1 MSKTYDELKGQFSA
15 LKETAVYIRNRI
27 NVLNRFLEE
36 KPYQTVAFLG
46 CGSSFSVSKSL
57 EAIYRNL
64 SGKSS
69 LSLAAGD
76 LMLHTENY
84 KTILENAVIVAVTRS
99 GSTSEVLKAI
109 EAIKALVPV
118 RVIALTCVEGAP
130 IVELSDV
137 TFNMPWAFDA
147 SVCQTRT
154 VSNLYLAG
162 AILAAGIAKRN
173 DVIEAAEE
181 TIAQLEDYA
190 TRIEPLF
197 LQLAKEKWDNA
208 VVLADGEIGG
218 IAEEGALAFKEICQL
233 PSNYYGLLD
242 SRHGPMVM
250 IGKTTLVIA
259 SIGSAGE
266 QECKLVADVAK
277 KYATIVTFSD
287 EPKDLPKVYANISF
301 GRPLDLIGRGLALIV
316 ICQLASYYK
325 ALVRGVNPDA
335 PTGLDAWI
343 KL

>member
-27 NVLNRFLEE
+27 NVLNRYLEE

-46 CGSSFSVSKSL
+46 CGSSYSVSKSL

-162 AILAAGIAKRN
+162 SILAAGIAKRN

-181 TIAQLEDYA
+181 TIAYLEDYA

-301 GRPLDLIGRGLALIV
+301 GRPLDLVGRGLALIV
-316 ICQLASYYK
+316 ICQFASYYK

>member
-69 LSLAAGD
+69 MSLAAGD

-162 AILAAGIAKRN
+162 AILAAGIARRS

-287 EPKDLPKVYANISF
+287 EPKELPKVYANISF

>member
-1 MSKTYDELKGQFSA
+1 MSKTYTEMKGQFSA
-15 LKETAVYIRNRI
+15 LRETSVYIRNRL
-27 NVLNRFLEE
+27 NVLKRFLDE
-36 KPYQTVAFLG
+36 KPYSGIAFLG
-46 CGSSFSVSKSL
+46 CGSSYSVSKSL
-57 EAIYRNL
+57 ESIYRNL

-69 LSLAAGD
+69 MSLAAGD

-84 KTILENAVIVAVTRS
+84 QKALENAVLVAVTRS

-109 EAIKALVPV
+109 EAIRALTPI
-118 RVIALTCVEGAP
+118 RVIALTCVEDAP
-130 IVELSDV
+130 INELSDV
-137 TFNMPWAFDA
+137 TFTMPWAFDE

-162 AILAAGIAKRN
+162 SILAAGIAERT
-173 DVIEAAEE
+173 DVIDAAEATLE
-181 TIAQLEDYA
+181 QLEGYA
-190 TRIEPLF
+190 NKIEPLF
-197 LQLAKEKWDNA
+197 LQLAKEKWDHA

-250 IGKTTLVIA
+250 IGKTMLVIA
-259 SIGSAGE
+259 SICGAGE
-266 QECKLVADVAK
+266 QECKLVADLTK
-277 KYATIVTFSD
+277 KYATVVTFSD
-287 EPKDLPKVYANISF
+287 EPVELPKVYANISF

-316 ICQLASYYK
+316 ICQMASYYK

>member
-1 MSKTYDELKGQFSA
+1 MSKTYDEMKSQYGA
-15 LKETAVYIRNRI
+15 LRETALYIRNRI

-36 KPYQTVAFLG
+36 KPVKTVAFLG

-64 SGKSS
+64 SGNSAM
-69 LSLAAGD
+69 SLAAGD

-84 KTILENAVIVAVTRS
+84 RIALEDSVIVAVTRS
-99 GSTSEVLKAI
+99 GSTSEVLRAL
-109 EAIKALVPV
+109 EAIKAIASV

-130 IVELSDV
+130 ITELSDV
-137 TFNMPWAFDA
+137 TFNMPWAFDE

-162 AILAAGIAKRN
+162 AILAAGIAKN
-173 DVIEAAEE
+173 FEAIDAVEATVNELEAYAE
-181 TIAQLEDYA
+181 
-190 TRIEPLF
+190 RIEPMF
-197 LQLAKEKWDNA
+197 LQLAKEKWDHA

-233 PSNYYGLLD
+233 NSNYYGLLD

-250 IGKTTLVIA
+250 VGKTTLVFA
-259 SIGSAGE
+259 SLGAAGE
-266 QECKLVADVAK
+266 QECRLVADVTK
-277 KYATIVTFSD
+277 KYATVLTVSD
-287 EPKDLPKVYANISF
+287 EAKELPKTYANIAF
-301 GRPLDLIGRGLALIV
+301 GRPLDVIGRGLALIV
-316 ICQLASYYK
+316 VCQLAAYYK
-325 ALVRGVNPDA
+325 SLVRGVNPDA

>member
-118 RVIALTCVEGAP
+118 RVITLTCVEGAP

-137 TFNMPWAFDA
+137 TFN
-147 SVCQTRT
+147 
-154 VSNLYLAG
+154 
-162 AILAAGIAKRN
+162 
-173 DVIEAAEE
+173 
-181 TIAQLEDYA
+181 
-190 TRIEPLF
+190 
-197 LQLAKEKWDNA
+197 
-208 VVLADGEIGG
+208 ADG
-218 IAEEGALAFKEICQL
+218 FKPLSGRCH
-233 PSNYYGLLD
+233 S
-242 SRHGPMVM
+242 
-250 IGKTTLVIA
+250 
-259 SIGSAGE
+259 GSGHCE
-266 QECKLVADVAK
+266 TQ
-277 KYATIVTFSD
+277 
-287 EPKDLPKVYANISF
+287 
-301 GRPLDLIGRGLALIV
+301 
-316 ICQLASYYK
+316 
-325 ALVRGVNPDA
+325 
-335 PTGLDAWI
+335 
-343 KL
+343 

>member
-1 MSKTYDELKGQFSA
+1 MSKTYDEMKGQFSA
-15 LKETAVYIRNRI
+15 LRETAVYIRNRI

-64 SGKSS
+64 SGKASM
-69 LSLAAGD
+69 SLAAGD

-84 KTILENAVIVAVTRS
+84 KLALDNAVIVAVTRS
-99 GSTSEVLKAI
+99 GSTSEVLKAL
-109 EAIKALVPV
+109 EAVKALVPV

-130 IVELSDV
+130 IAELADV
-137 TFNMPWAFDA
+137 TFTMPWAFDE

-162 AILAAGIAKRN
+162 AIVAAGIARQN
-173 DVIEAAEE
+173 EAVAEAE
-181 TIAQLEDYA
+181 ATVEALEAYAQ
-190 TRIEPLF
+190 RIEPLF
-197 LQLAKEKWDNA
+197 LRLAKEKWDNA

-242 SRHGPMVM
+242 SRHGPMVI

-259 SIGSAGE
+259 CLGAAGE
-266 QECKLVADVAK
+266 QECRLVADVTK
-277 KYATIVTFSD
+277 KYATVVTFSD
-287 EPKDLPKVYANISF
+287 EEKPLPKVYENIVF
-301 GRPLDLIGRGLALIV
+301 GRPLDVIGRGLALIV
-316 ICQLASYYK
+316 ICQFAAYYK

-335 PTGLDAWI
+335 PAGLDAWI

>member
-118 RVIALTCVEGAP
+118 RVITLTCVEGAP

-181 TIAQLEDYA
+181 TIAQLEAYA
-190 TRIEPLF
+190 ARIEPLF

-233 PSNYYGLLD
+233 PSNCYGLLD

-259 SIGSAGE
+259 SIGGAGE